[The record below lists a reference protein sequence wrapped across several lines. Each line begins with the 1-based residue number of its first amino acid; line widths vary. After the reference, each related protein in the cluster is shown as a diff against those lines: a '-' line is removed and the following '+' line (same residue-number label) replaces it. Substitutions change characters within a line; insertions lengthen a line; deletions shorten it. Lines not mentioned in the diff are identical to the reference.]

1 MGIKSLALALAL
13 ASAGCVTVN
22 YVPTNTPPHAMRP
35 RPAAEV
41 AVFQTGIPSRPY
53 VEVGYLEVQAQ
64 TNDPEFLIDQ
74 LREEA
79 GDRGCD
85 AIVFIGSNDSTSAH
99 ATVTG
104 RAATLQTTKSKGYR
118 AVCIAFS
125 DPA

>member
-1 MGIKSLALALAL
+1 MGIKSLFLAVAL
-13 ASAGCVTVN
+13 ASAGCVNVD
-22 YVPTNTPPHAMRP
+22 YVPTNPPPHPMRP

-41 AVFQTGIPSRPY
+41 MVFQTGVPNRPY

-79 GDRGCD
+79 GERGCD
-85 AIVFIGSNDSTSAH
+85 GVVFIGSNDSPSVH

-104 RAATLQTTKSKGYR
+104 SAATVRTTKNKGYR
-118 AVCIAFS
+118 AVCVVYR